1 MSSATRFVPNYTV
14 EDYRQW
20 EGNWQ
25 LVEGV
30 AISMSPS
37 PFGAHER
44 SVTEFVTSFNNQLRQ
59 QQSDCRTYAGLD
71 WMVANDTVVRPEVMV
86 VCGKQPER
94 HLEKPPAIV
103 VEVLSP
109 STRELDLVT
118 KRRIYQEHGVQY
130 YLIVDVEAKA
140 IEVVRFGEDTTSET
154 IGAGESAVLQVSE
167 NLQLALSAEQL
178 FR

>member
-44 SVTEFVTSFNNQLRQ
+44 IVTEFVTSFHNQLREQ
-59 QQSDCRTYAGLD
+59 ESDCRTYAGLD
-71 WMVANDTVVRPEVMV
+71 WIVDNDTVVRPKVMV
-86 VCGKQPER
+86 VCGKQPDR
-94 HLEKPPAIV
+94 HLEEPPSIV

-109 STRELDLVT
+109 STRELDTVA
-118 KRRIYQEHGVQY
+118 KRRIYEEHGVKY
-130 YLIVDVEAKA
+130 YLMVDTDVKT
-140 IEVVRFGEDTTSET
+140 IEVVQFGGGTSSET
-154 IGAGESAVLQVSE
+154 IGACQSAVLQVSK
-167 NLQLALSAEQL
+167 NLQLELIAEQL